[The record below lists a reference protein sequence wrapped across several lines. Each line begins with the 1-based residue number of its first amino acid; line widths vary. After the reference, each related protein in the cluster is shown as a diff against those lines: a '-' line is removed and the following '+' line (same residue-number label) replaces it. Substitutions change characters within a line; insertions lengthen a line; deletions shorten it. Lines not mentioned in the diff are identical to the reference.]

1 MKTLTLGFFNNV
13 LTQEEGDVAFQ
24 ILCDYVD
31 PDGIIYINHLSRD
44 FVETKYFVKMLKDAA
59 VINDFGKDILDS
71 IDKKIKENMCD
82 CYTAFEQ
89 GQPTDYLESGEYDID
104 VDEFIEKNTITKKSL
119 KFVVLQSILSENDY
133 QKLLDIL
140 KNHFGEDYLEEE
152 TVAIEFDYDKSER
165 FVFSQKEIIEVLK
178 EYQDEDTDRI
188 SQEVEDLI
196 CVCGGR

>member
-44 FVETKYFVKMLKDAA
+44 FVETKYFVKMLKDAD
-59 VINDFGKDILDS
+59 VIHDFGKDILDS

-104 VDEFIEKNTITKKSL
+104 VDEFVEKNTITKKSL
-119 KFVVLQSILSENDY
+119 KFVVLESVLEITDY
-133 QKLLDIL
+133 LKLKQIL
-140 KNHFGEDYLEEE
+140 KDHFGEDYLEDE
-152 TVAIEFDYDKSER
+152 TAAWGFDEDDDR
-165 FVFSQKEIIEVLK
+165 FVFSQKEIIDVLK
-178 EYQDEDTDRI
+178 EHEDEDTERI
-188 SQEVEDLI
+188 SQEVEGLI
-196 CVCGGR
+196 SDYILV